1 MNKNQGRGDQ
11 PDIYYEENSFDYGK
25 YLDTYQDDNLDL
37 TTYRDKCA
45 KNSDLRRN
53 RWAGKT
59 DNLKKSSE
67 TAFPHK
73 GASDTEVYTI
83 DKAIQNHVAMCMN
96 ALRRSKI
103 MAYPREASD
112 VERSGEVSSFLRY
125 MRDGGIKNFYR
136 EMELSASY
144 GAEKGIM
151 VTYTGWEEKKRP
163 VLKRY
168 DFDQIMETLPE
179 LDPIMAQGEAD
190 LMEMLAD
197 EDRVEEVLEIFN
209 SVDEWDINEKRV
221 KKALRQL
228 RKDGVA
234 DIPFISSDGGTW
246 DVSTKAPDSDVI
258 LPVFTMNPQDSPRIH
273 MRMLMTGQ
281 DVQSAAGSDDW
292 DQDWADYMVEN
303 HTGMSASK
311 FRNPNHGS
319 SWNSGAGNSSV
330 AQYAATGQARDL
342 IEIVYTYERL
352 IDREDGAEGIYLT
365 IWSPLSNG
373 EVNGVPSYAK
383 RTLMS
388 GRKSFPFVITP
399 LTYETKT
406 LYDSITFPE
415 LLKAAQK
422 TKKILRDGYIDE
434 QEYSVSPA
442 MYGAPGVDLSQVGP
456 GARMNGP
463 SARQP
468 TFIDKPSSF
477 TPNLNLDQVITDEST
492 EHIGQSPDDPISQ
505 SRNQHEI
512 NKFLYHAQ
520 GVLSAAYE
528 VYKLEGPDQLFFRVT
543 GSREGDGN
551 NFVKDESETEMDIQI
566 SFNTL
571 SSDPDYMKNANETIS
586 SVQASDASGLIDGD
600 KLNLWRLSSVDP
612 MLGEMITTSQ
622 AQGSEKI
629 VKEVRSDISDMASGF
644 AVSPAKTQAQAR
656 LQVCQDYVQEQ
667 QQVEAAQ
674 VPTML
679 GQSPQFQQYLNNY
692 MEVLQREVEQGQN
705 AQIGRNEAPM
715 MVGNMN
721 VEGIN
726 GTAQ

>member
-1 MNKNQGRGDQ
+1 MNKNQGKGDQ

-59 DNLKKSSE
+59 DNLKKSSA
-67 TAFPHK
+67 TAFPHQ
-73 GASDTEVYTI
+73 GASDTEVYTV
-83 DKAIQNHVAMCMN
+83 DKAIQNHIAMCMN

-197 EDRVEEVLEIFN
+197 EDRIEEVLELFN

-281 DVQSAAGSDDW
+281 DVQSAASSDDW

-373 EVNGVPSYAK
+373 EVSGVPSYAK

-463 SARQP
+463 SARMP
-468 TFIDKPSSF
+468 SFIDKPSNF
-477 TPNLNLDQVITDEST
+477 TPNLNLDQVITDESS
-492 EHIGQSPDDPISQ
+492 EHIGQNPDDPISQ

-528 VYKLEGPDQLFFRVT
+528 VYKLEGPDELFFRVT
-543 GSREGDGN
+543 GSREG
-551 NFVKDESETEMDIQI
+551 TE
-566 SFNTL
+566 
-571 SSDPDYMKNANETIS
+571 
-586 SVQASDASGLIDGD
+586 
-600 KLNLWRLSSVDP
+600 
-612 MLGEMITTSQ
+612 TTS
-622 AQGSEKI
+622 
-629 VKEVRSDISDMASGF
+629 
-644 AVSPAKTQAQAR
+644 
-656 LQVCQDYVQEQ
+656 
-667 QQVEAAQ
+667 
-674 VPTML
+674 
-679 GQSPQFQQYLNNY
+679 
-692 MEVLQREVEQGQN
+692 
-705 AQIGRNEAPM
+705 
-715 MVGNMN
+715 
-721 VEGIN
+721 
-726 GTAQ
+726 

>member
-1 MNKNQGRGDQ
+1 
-11 PDIYYEENSFDYGK
+11 
-25 YLDTYQDDNLDL
+25 
-37 TTYRDKCA
+37 
-45 KNSDLRRN
+45 
-53 RWAGKT
+53 
-59 DNLKKSSE
+59 
-67 TAFPHK
+67 
-73 GASDTEVYTI
+73 
-83 DKAIQNHVAMCMN
+83 
-96 ALRRSKI
+96 
-103 MAYPREASD
+103 
-112 VERSGEVSSFLRY
+112 
-125 MRDGGIKNFYR
+125 
-136 EMELSASY
+136 
-144 GAEKGIM
+144 
-151 VTYTGWEEKKRP
+151 
-163 VLKRY
+163 
-168 DFDQIMETLPE
+168 
-179 LDPIMAQGEAD
+179 
-190 LMEMLAD
+190 
-197 EDRVEEVLEIFN
+197 
-209 SVDEWDINEKRV
+209 
-221 KKALRQL
+221 
-228 RKDGVA
+228 
-234 DIPFISSDGGTW
+234 
-246 DVSTKAPDSDVI
+246 
-258 LPVFTMNPQDSPRIH
+258 
-273 MRMLMTGQ
+273 
-281 DVQSAAGSDDW
+281 
-292 DQDWADYMVEN
+292 
-303 HTGMSASK
+303 
-311 FRNPNHGS
+311 
-319 SWNSGAGNSSV
+319 
-330 AQYAATGQARDL
+330 
-342 IEIVYTYERL
+342 
-352 IDREDGAEGIYLT
+352 
-365 IWSPLSNG
+365 
-373 EVNGVPSYAK
+373 
-383 RTLMS
+383 MS